1 MQRYKKDDNFSYALG
16 TELTLELLKQH
27 PLEVV
32 RVYVH
37 SKQNDNAIFQQIKSI
52 ACKYNIEMVYAD
64 KPFNILSDK
73 NNCYI
78 MGLFR
83 KYETDF
89 DGEKSHLVLVNPSNM
104 GNLGTII
111 RTSIGFG
118 INNLAIIRPA
128 VDIYDPKCIRSSMGA
143 FFELNFKYFDSFN
156 DYLSYASLREIFP
169 FMLDGAKQLE
179 NISIPEVYSLVFGN
193 EATGLPNDFHQYGQ
207 SVFIK
212 HLNTIDSLNLTN
224 AVSIGLYQFTLG
236 KI

>member
-1 MQRYKKDDNFSYALG
+1 
-16 TELTLELLKQH
+16 
-27 PLEVV
+27 
-32 RVYVH
+32 
-37 SKQNDNAIFQQIKSI
+37 
-52 ACKYNIEMVYAD
+52 
-64 KPFNILSDK
+64 
-73 NNCYI
+73 
-78 MGLFR
+78 
-83 KYETDF
+83 
-89 DGEKSHLVLVNPSNM
+89 M

-118 INNLAIIRPA
+118 IDNLAIIRPA